1 MLVQHKHEL
10 ESSINRIEILTKKI
24 KELEVECS
32 NADAKTTEMTNK
44 NHELSKLLLKMQ
56 DQLNKKDQ
64 VCS

>member
-1 MLVQHKHEL
+1 MQHKHEL